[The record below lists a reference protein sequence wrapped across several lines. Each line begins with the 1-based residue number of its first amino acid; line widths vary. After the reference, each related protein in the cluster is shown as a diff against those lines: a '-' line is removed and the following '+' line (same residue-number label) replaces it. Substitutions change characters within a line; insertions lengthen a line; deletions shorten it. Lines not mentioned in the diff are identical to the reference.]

1 MLNLTIN
8 KHIIVCIALCVTLL
22 LPSEFRA
29 QSNSIDSLRSVLDG
43 ASNNET
49 KSKIYYQVLDKI
61 QEIGPRD
68 AILWMNEIV
77 AFGENTK
84 DSLLIGRAL
93 RIKGGALQDMEDFLS
108 ASAVLEKSIGFIRNK
123 NDRELT
129 KAHNNLGLTLHRIGR
144 SDKALESLFKA
155 LKISE
160 SAGLEKEQS
169 SVLNNIGMVYSDLTR
184 FDTAL
189 EYYFKSLSIKRK
201 IQDKLSEAQTL
212 NNIALVYEGREEFEL
227 ALDYYFQS
235 NQICASLNDPYGLA
249 LTHSNIGGVYGQL
262 NQFSKALEFY
272 NKAIPVQI
280 ELNNEWGLAFS
291 YKGVANVNLKMKN
304 YGVALDYA
312 KKALAIAEK
321 LKANILLRDVYS
333 SLTEIY
339 KAKSDFKSALACYEL
354 HKSFEDSLSNEQVQA
369 QITRLA
375 TEYEYDKKILA
386 KDQENLAKEMEQK
399 QVLKNRTY
407 QLNVLIGAFIG
418 MIAFVIVVL
427 VNRKKIQRSKEMA
440 DAASLAKSEFL
451 TNMSHEIRTPLNA
464 VIGFS
469 DLLIRTDLGENQ
481 RQYAQTVHQSA
492 NSLLDIIND
501 VLDFSKIESG
511 KMELDLSRTDLLDLK
526 KQIQTIVSYSAF
538 QKGLELNFNIEGEV
552 PRYVQSDSV
561 RLRQILVNLMS
572 NAIKFTSQGSVTL
585 KLDLISTNDQK
596 VTLRFSVIDTGIGIE
611 PSKQK
616 KIFDAFSQ
624 ADTSTTREY
633 GGTGLGLTISNK
645 LLALMGSNLK
655 VESEMNRGS
664 IFYFDIKLNRYG
676 SETVLVD
683 DWSAS
688 RKASEPRPSKEEMT
702 NNDLFKSSVTFL
714 IAEDN
719 PVNMLLAKTLL
730 RDLYPNA
737 SIYGAASGNEA
748 LELYKQFKPD
758 IIFMDVQM
766 PQKNGYETTREL
778 RALEKQRTCIVIA
791 LTAGTVEGEKE
802 RCLLAGMDDY
812 ISKPIMRVSFTESV
826 EKWLSHIQKNM

>member
-1 MLNLTIN
+1 M
-8 KHIIVCIALCVTLL
+8 
-22 LPSEFRA
+22 SFA
-29 QSNSIDSLRSVLDG
+29 QSPGIDSLRSILDG
-43 ASNNET
+43 ANTNE
-49 KSKIYYQVLDKI
+49 KKAKVYYQVIERINELPPDKMI
-61 QEIGPRD
+61 I
-68 AILWMNEIV
+68 WMNEAN
-77 AFGENTK
+77 AFGESTN
-84 DSLLIGRAL
+84 DSLLIGKAL
-93 RIKGGALQDMEDFLS
+93 RIKGGALQLMEDFLG
-108 ASAVLEKSIGFIRNK
+108 AIAVFEKSIIYLENR
-123 NDRELT
+123 DDQELS
-129 KAHNNLGLTLHRIGR
+129 KAKNNLGLALHRIGR
-144 SDKALESLFKA
+144 SDKALERLFEA
-155 LKISE
+155 LTISE
-160 SAGLEKEQS
+160 KAKLEREQS
-169 SVLNNIGMVYSDLTR
+169 FVLNNIGMVYSDLTR
-184 FDTAL
+184 YDTAL

-201 IQDKLSEAQTL
+201 INDKLSEAQTL

-235 NQICASLNDPYGLA
+235 NKICESLNDPYGLA
-249 LTHSNIGGVYGQL
+249 LTHSNIGGVYGQMKE
-262 NQFSKALEFY
+262 FSKAIEFY

-280 ELNNEWGLAFS
+280 ELHNDWGLAFS
-291 YKGVANVNLKMKN
+291 YKGMANVHKMMKN
-304 YGVALDYA
+304 YSVSLEYA
-312 KKALAIAEK
+312 KKSLELAKK
-321 LKANILLRDVYS
+321 LKATILLRDIYGT
-333 SLTEIY
+333 LTEIY
-339 KAKSDFKSALACYEL
+339 KSKSDYKSALESYEL

-407 QLNVLIGAFIG
+407 QLNILIGAFIG
-418 MIAFVIVVL
+418 MIAFVIFIL

-469 DLLIRTDLGENQ
+469 DLLIRTPLDENQ
-481 RQYAQTVHQSA
+481 KQYAQTVHQSA

-511 KMELDLSRTDLLDLK
+511 KMELDLARTDLLELK
-526 KQIQTIVSYSAF
+526 KQIQTIVSYSAY

-572 NAIKFTSQGSVTL
+572 NAIKFTSRGSVTL
-585 KLDLISTNDQK
+585 KIELLQQLDQK
-596 VTLRFSVIDTGIGIE
+596 ITLRFSVIDTGIGIE

-645 LLALMGSNLK
+645 LLGLMGTSMK
-655 VESEMNRGS
+655 VESELNRGS
-664 IFYFDIKLNRYG
+664 IFYFDIKLNRFG
-676 SETVLVD
+676 SETVLAD
-683 DWSAS
+683 DWSTTK
-688 RKASEPRPSKEEMT
+688 KASAINEPIAAVAH
-702 NNDLFKSSVTFL
+702 DLFKSSVTFL

-730 RDLYPNA
+730 RDLYPEAN
-737 SIYGAASGNEA
+737 IYGAASGNEA
-748 LELYKQFKPD
+748 LDLYRQHKPD

-778 RALEKQRTCIVIA
+778 RQIETERKCVVIA

-812 ISKPIMRVSFTESV
+812 ISKPIMRASFTESV
-826 EKWLSHIQKNM
+826 EKWLLHIEKNM

>member
-1 MLNLTIN
+1 MLNRILN
-8 KHIIVCIALCVTLL
+8 KHIIVCIALCASLL
-22 LPSEFRA
+22 VPSEFYA

-43 ASNNET
+43 AASNDIKT
-49 KSKIYYQVLDKI
+49 KIYYQVLDKI
-61 QEIGPRD
+61 QEIGPQD

-77 AFGENTK
+77 VFGENTK

-93 RIKGGALQDMEDFLS
+93 RIKGGALQDMEDFLG
-108 ASAVLEKSIGFIRNK
+108 ATAVLEKSIGFIRNK

-144 SDKALESLFKA
+144 SDKALESLFQA
-155 LKISE
+155 LKVSE
-160 SAGLEKEQS
+160 RAGLEKEQS
-169 SVLNNIGMVYSDLTR
+169 SVLNNIGMVYNDLTR

-235 NQICASLNDPYGLA
+235 NKICESLNDPYGLA
-249 LTHSNIGGVYGQL
+249 LTHSNIGGVYGQM
-262 NQFSKALEFY
+262 NQFSKALEYY
-272 NKAIPVQI
+272 NKAVPVQI
-280 ELNNEWGLAFS
+280 ELHNDWGLAFS
-291 YKGVANVNLKMKN
+291 YKGLANVNLKMKN

-312 KKALAIAEK
+312 KKALVIAEK

-333 SLTEIY
+333 SLTEVY

-399 QVLKNRTY
+399 QELKNRTY

-418 MIAFVIVVL
+418 LIAFVIVVL

-469 DLLIRTDLGENQ
+469 DLLTRTDLGENQ

-511 KMELDLSRTDLLDLK
+511 KMELDLSRTDFLDLK

-572 NAIKFTSQGSVTL
+572 NAIKFTSRGSVTL
-585 KLDLISTNDQK
+585 KLELISFNDQK
-596 VTLRFSVIDTGIGIE
+596 VNLRFSVIDTGIGIE

-688 RKASEPRPSKEEMT
+688 RKASEPKPSKEEVT

-748 LELYKQFKPD
+748 LDLYRVHKPD

-778 RALEKQRTCIVIA
+778 RAIEEERTCIVIA

-812 ISKPIMRVSFTESV
+812 ISKPIMRASFTESV
-826 EKWLSHIQKNM
+826 EKWLNHIAKNM

>member
-1 MLNLTIN
+1 
-8 KHIIVCIALCVTLL
+8 VY
-22 LPSEFRA
+22 LPIWSQA
-29 QSNSIDSLRSVLDG
+29 QSPGIDSLRSILDG
-43 ASNNET
+43 ANTNE
-49 KSKIYYQVLDKI
+49 KKAKVYYQVLDRITELSPDK
-61 QEIGPRD
+61 
-68 AILWMNEIV
+68 AIIWMNETA
-77 AFGENTK
+77 AFGESIN

-93 RIKGGALQDMEDFLS
+93 RVKGGALNQKEDFLGS
-108 ASAVLEKSIGFIRNK
+108 ISILEKAIIFLGNRDDK
-123 NDRELT
+123 ELT
-129 KAHNNLGLTLHRIGR
+129 KAKNNLGLTLHRIGR
-144 SDKALESLFKA
+144 SDKALEKLFEALTVSEKA
-155 LKISE
+155 K
-160 SAGLEKEQS
+160 LEKEQS
-169 SVLNNIGMVYSDLTR
+169 SVLNNIGMVYNDLTR
-184 FDTAL
+184 YDTAL

-201 IQDKLSEAQTL
+201 INDQLSEAQTL

-235 NQICASLNDPYGLA
+235 NKICENLNDPYGLA
-249 LTHSNIGGVYGQL
+249 LTQSNIGGVYGQMKE
-262 NQFSKALEFY
+262 FSKAIEYY

-280 ELNNEWGLAFS
+280 ELGNEWGLAFS
-291 YKGVANVNLKMKN
+291 YKGMANVHKMMKK
-304 YGVALDYA
+304 YDVALDFA
-312 KKALAIAEK
+312 KKSLALAQK
-321 LKANILLRDVYS
+321 LNATILLRDIYGT
-333 SLTEIY
+333 LTEIY
-339 KAKSDFKSALACYEL
+339 KSKSDYKSALESYEL

-386 KDQENLAKEMEQK
+386 KDQENMAKEMEQK
-399 QVLKNRTY
+399 QVIKNRTY
-407 QLNVLIGAFIG
+407 QLNILIGAFIG
-418 MIAFVIVVL
+418 MIAFVIFIL

-469 DLLIRTDLGENQ
+469 DLLIRTPLDENQ
-481 RQYAQTVHQSA
+481 KQYAQTVHQSA

-552 PRYVQSDSV
+552 PRFVQSDSV

-572 NAIKFTSQGSVTL
+572 NAIKFTSRGSVTL
-585 KLDLISTNDQK
+585 KIELLSQQDQK
-596 VTLRFSVIDTGIGIE
+596 TNLRFSVIDTGIGIE
-611 PSKQK
+611 ASKQK

-645 LLALMGSNLK
+645 LLGLMGTSLK
-655 VESEMNRGS
+655 VESELNRGS
-664 IFYFDIKLNRYG
+664 IFYFDIKLNRFG

-683 DWSAS
+683 DWSTTKRAS
-688 RKASEPRPSKEEMT
+688 NISEPVT
-702 NNDLFKSSVTFL
+702 TIAHDLFKSSVTFL

-730 RDLYPNA
+730 RDLYPKAN
-737 SIYGAASGNEA
+737 IYGAASGNEA
-748 LELYKQFKPD
+748 LELYRQHKPD

-778 RALEKQRTCIVIA
+778 RQIEVERTCVVIA

-812 ISKPIMRVSFTESV
+812 ISKPIMRASFTESV
-826 EKWLSHIQKNM
+826 EKWLLHIQKNM